1 MVNFP
6 EHNRIS
12 TVGGMNIEMVNI
24 LTGKNKEGDRIE
36 ICIYFYSINVRR
48 ICFCSKRGDCTS
60 RILEDGRICSE

>member
-24 LTGKNKEGDRIE
+24 LTGKNKEGDRICNMY
-36 ICIYFYSINVRR
+36 IF
-48 ICFCSKRGDCTS
+48 
-60 RILEDGRICSE
+60 L

>member
-24 LTGKNKEGDRIE
+24 LTGRVIHNYSRTYLIEFPNTNYGRFRKMINK
-36 ICIYFYSINVRR
+36 VV
-48 ICFCSKRGDCTS
+48 
-60 RILEDGRICSE
+60 